1 MIQFKYLATKRTLET
16 YTNIENVIDFSPSQ
30 EKSMRCTPT
39 RLLVISLCLTFHFNF
54 LFREA

>member
-39 RLLVISLCLTFHFNF
+39 RLLTRHKSVLNFSL
-54 LFREA
+54 